1 MGAAYGT
8 AKSGM
13 GIQIMG
19 VQKPELVMKSVI
31 PVVMAGV
38 IGIYGLIIAVII
50 GNKGACLAAAV
61 REWLR
66 RALAWYTP
74 RALHRLGRR
83 MAGKTARG
91 GGWHRRAVRSSAW
104 RAICSPSASG
114 AWWRACPLLQR
125 SPDPPAARPPRP
137 RLRHRAHARSIS
149 LVKPKTHNCAVL
161 PNENGFPAYSNF
173 EGYASFAGGMTCGL
187 SGLSAGIA
195 IGIAGDTGVRASAQ
209 QSKLFV
215 GMVLILIFS
224 EALGLYGLIVGL
236 ILASRNG
243 APCMPE

>member
-1 MGAAYGT
+1 MVEVDLSNPIYDKCSPMAPFWGFIGAAFALIFANMGAAYGT

-50 GNKGACLAAAV
+50 GNK
-61 REWLR
+61 
-66 RALAWYTP
+66 
-74 RALHRLGRR
+74 
-83 MAGKTARG
+83 
-91 GGWHRRAVRSSAW
+91 
-104 RAICSPSASG
+104 
-114 AWWRACPLLQR
+114 
-125 SPDPPAARPPRP
+125 
-137 RLRHRAHARSIS
+137 
-149 LVKPKTHNCAVL
+149 VL
-161 PNENGFPAYSNF
+161 PNENGLPMYSNF
-173 EGYASFAGGMTCGL
+173 EGYASFAGGLTCGL
-187 SGLSAGIA
+187 SGLAAGIA
-195 IGIAGDTGVRASAQ
+195 IGIAGDTGVRASAN

-236 ILASRNG
+236 ILASRNAG
-243 APCMPE
+243 WSCA